1 MSSSR
6 ESTPRDAGEPIVPA
20 VIDALAMPA
29 VYTRTAVV
37 LHWLIALL
45 ITCGFS
51 LGAYMVDLHISP
63 RKLRLYSYHKW
74 IGITVLALV
83 LIRSLWRLT
92 HKPPPEEPMPR
103 WQLHAARVTHYLLYA
118 LLIITP
124 LFGWLYTS
132 AAGYPVVYL
141 KLWQLP
147 DLVHKNP
154 DLAKV
159 LVEIH
164 GDLAW
169 TLFWV
174 VLLHAAAAFKHHFI
188 DHDSTLKL
196 MLAWRRT

>member
-1 MSSSR
+1 MSS
-6 ESTPRDAGEPIVPA
+6 ET
-20 VIDALAMPA
+20 DALALPA
-29 VYTRTAVV
+29 VYTRTAVA

-63 RKLRLYSYHKW
+63 RKVRFYAYHKW

-83 LIRSLWRLT
+83 LIRSVWRLT

-103 WQLHAARVTHYLLYA
+103 WQLRTTHLTHYLLYA
-118 LLIITP
+118 LLIATP
-124 LFGWLYTS
+124 LCGWLDTS
-132 AAGYPVVYL
+132 AAGIPVVYL

-147 DLVHKNP
+147 DLVHKNR

-164 GDLAW
+164 GFLAW
-169 TLFWV
+169 TLLWV
-174 VLLHAAAAFKHHFI
+174 VLLHTAAAFKHHFI
-188 DHDSTLKL
+188 DHDSTLKR
-196 MLAWRRT
+196 MLAWRRS